1 MNNNLADRIAN
12 ILAPSI
18 SAEMKRRVIHQ
29 RDD

>member
-12 ILAPSI
+12 ILAPAI
-18 SAEMKRRVIHQ
+18 SAAMKWRVIHQ